1 MELRMEDE
9 DGYKKF
15 IRMTP
20 EIFDDLPNLIECDIK
35 KKSTF
40 ERDPRP
46 PNIKLAVTLRFLSAG
61 ANYAEFQHIFE
72 DKAYRKTGTLVGH
85 YKNRKTGTLMGP
97 YKKKKTEMWDECTVW
112 VYCKCMKLVAAGSCT
127 RKWLRF
133 NQTIR
138 NLTSGDLG
146 ISLVV
151 S

>member
-15 IRMTP
+15 LRMTP

-40 ERDPRP
+40 ERDPIP

-85 YKNRKTGTLMGP
+85 YKNRKTGTLMGLEQDP
-97 YKKKKTEMWDECTVW
+97 TKKRKPKCGMNARCGCT
-112 VYCKCMKLVAAGSCT
+112 ASA
-127 RKWLRF
+127 
-133 NQTIR
+133 
-138 NLTSGDLG
+138 
-146 ISLVV
+146 
-151 S
+151 